1 MSFPS
6 VLFVAIA
13 LSMDSFA
20 VSIALGLSCCSA
32 ELKYIL
38 RVVLFLSVAQATFAL
53 LGWIVGDSCLEYI
66 KNYDHWLAFILLS
79 VIGGQMLYEGIKGKD
94 KDNND
99 NNNNNAVPTI
109 KSLLL
114 LSIATSI
121 DALITGVSFAFLDV
135 DIFMV
140 IAVILSVTAFF
151 TFIGFTFSGKI
162 GKKCGNYSE
171 IFGGIVLILIGL
183 KVLIEHTLLA

>member
-1 MSFPS
+1 MSFLS

-20 VSIALGLSCCSA
+20 VSIALGLGCCST
-32 ELKYIL
+32 ELKHIL

-53 LGWIVGDSCLEYI
+53 LGWLVGDSCLEYI

-79 VIGGQMLYEGIKGKD
+79 VIGGQMVYEGIKGKN
-94 KDNND
+94 KDSND
-99 NNNNNAVPTI
+99 NNNAVPTV

-140 IAVILSVTAFF
+140 IVVILSVTAFF

-171 IFGGIVLILIGL
+171 IFGGIVLIPIGL
-183 KVLIEHTLLA
+183 KVLIEHTLHA